1 MISSPY
7 EVVKSK
13 VQDGVVDCTLV
24 EGILWTSG
32 IGLLFEACS
41 STITLYVDVD
51 KGNIPMVVKENGY
64 EWTPV
69 YTRKLT

>member
-7 EVVKSK
+7 EIVKFK
-13 VQDGVVDCTLV
+13 VQDGVVDCTPV
-24 EGILWTSG
+24 ESVLWTSG

-41 STITLYVDVD
+41 STIALYVDVD

-69 YTRKLT
+69 YTRKLM